1 MSDRDQ
7 SGREFRE
14 LVMNGETGRGSNTK
28 NRDEEEKVFGH
39 GHMAGTGRK
48 DDFSGG
54 GDKVR
59 KKQGHFA
66 NEGGMS
72 LAG

>member
-28 NRDEEEKVFGH
+28 NRDEEKKVFGH
-39 GHMAGTGRK
+39 GHLAGTGRK
-48 DDFSGG
+48 DECSGR
-54 GDKVR
+54 DKVIR

>member
-1 MSDRDQ
+1 
-7 SGREFRE
+7 
-14 LVMNGETGRGSNTK
+14 MNGETGRGSNTK
-28 NRDEEEKVFGH
+28 NRDAEEKVFWH

-48 DDFSGG
+48 DQISGG

-66 NEGGMS
+66 NEGHMS
-72 LAG
+72 LAV